1 MATTPVRAVSA
12 EVAESA
18 RRYEAVRLG
27 ADRKAAD
34 VARVALARAVLRHS
48 ADRVAIVAGIQYVV
62 TEEDD
67 DLYRAVI
74 RAYPHRKH
82 KNKTGHEEV

>member
-1 MATTPVRAVSA
+1 MGTTPVHTVSA

-34 VARVALARAVLRHS
+34 VARVALAEAVLRCS
-48 ADRVAIVAGIQYVV
+48 ADRVAIVAGVQYVV
-62 TEEDD
+62 TEDGD
-67 DLYRAVI
+67 DLFRAVV

-82 KNKTGHEEV
+82 KNKT